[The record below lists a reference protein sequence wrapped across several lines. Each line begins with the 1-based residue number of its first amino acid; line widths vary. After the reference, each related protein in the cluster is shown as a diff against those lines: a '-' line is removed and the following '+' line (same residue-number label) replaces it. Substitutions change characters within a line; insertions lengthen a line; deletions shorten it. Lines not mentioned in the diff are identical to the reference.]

1 MSRAFCLHHPVAI
14 NFLFSAKITIFG
26 KNYLTMKHLFSFII
40 ALCAVT
46 SWAAPVTIKGK
57 IDGNSQHLHIMVG
70 TQGNNFEAVAINTA
84 TNTFSH
90 TIDINTPDAAYMHIS
105 SKFLPG
111 KDLSLP
117 VFIPAKASDITVD
130 IKASNAI
137 SATCSDPNSQ
147 AIASYIN
154 DYLPRLFSSRKPLQ
168 YILPAIT
175 SGADSIS
182 MTMKNRDAI
191 DYLQYYAHLNR
202 AMTTSKFRYSQI
214 RIPTEALVG
223 CMSAQDL
230 VMMPGLKYFR
240 EASAPLVIQEIAI
253 GSNLESRLN
262 RVKAAVADTA
272 LVAIIEQQLTEQERI
287 DNYSRV
293 GGEMPDVP
301 IIDPQGNE
309 HRLAE
314 FKGRYVYIDMWA
326 SWCGPCNQEIPYLK
340 ELEKTLGNDQVVF
353 VSISIDEDPDAWKA
367 AIKRHNLTGNQ
378 FLGNE
383 TLATLLKVQ
392 GIPRF
397 LIYDK
402 EGRLL
407 YPEAPRPSSGM
418 TIRRI
423 LNSLK

>member
-1 MSRAFCLHHPVAI
+1 MKYILSLIITLFSLSTWAVPITINGNIDGDNQHLLIAIGTKDNEYQTVAI
-14 NFLFSAKITIFG
+14 DS
-26 KNYLTMKHLFSFII
+26 
-40 ALCAVT
+40 
-46 SWAAPVTIKGK
+46 
-57 IDGNSQHLHIMVG
+57 
-70 TQGNNFEAVAINTA
+70 A

-202 AMTTSKFRYSQI
+202 SMTTSKFRYSQI

-230 VMMPGLKYFR
+230 VLMPGLKYFR

-287 DNYSRV
+287 DSYCRV

>member
-1 MSRAFCLHHPVAI
+1 
-14 NFLFSAKITIFG
+14 
-26 KNYLTMKHLFSFII
+26 MKHLFSLII

-46 SWAAPVTIKGK
+46 SWAAPVTVKGK

-70 TQGNNFEAVAINTA
+70 TQGNTFEAVAIDSA

-90 TIDINTPDAAYMHIS
+90 IIDINTPDAAYMHIS
-105 SKFLPG
+105 SKALPG
-111 KDLSLP
+111 KELSLP
-117 VFIPAKASDITVD
+117 VFIPAKASAIAVD
-130 IKASNAI
+130 IKAGNTI
-137 SATCSDPNSQ
+137 TVTCSDPNSQ
-147 AIASYIN
+147 AIATYIN

-168 YILPAIT
+168 DILPAIT

-182 MTMKNRDAI
+182 MTMTNRDAI

-202 AMTTSKFRYSQI
+202 AMTTSKFRYSLI
-214 RIPTEALVG
+214 KIPTEALVG

-240 EASAPLVIQEIAI
+240 EATAPLIIQEIAI
-253 GSNLESRLN
+253 GSNLENRLN
-262 RVKAAVADTA
+262 RVKAAIADTA
-272 LVAIIEQQLTEQERI
+272 LISIVEQQLIEQDRI
-287 DNYSRV
+287 DSYSRV

-309 HRLAE
+309 HRLSE
-314 FKGRYVYIDMWA
+314 FKGRYVYIDLWA

-340 ELEKTLGNDQVVF
+340 ELEKTLGNDQVAF
-353 VSISIDEDPDAWKA
+353 VSISIDEDSNAWKA
-367 AIKRHNLTGNQ
+367 AIKRHNLSGNQ

-407 YPEAPRPSSGM
+407 YPDAPRPSSGM
-418 TIRRI
+418 EIRHI
-423 LNSLK
+423 LNSLE

>member
-1 MSRAFCLHHPVAI
+1 MKYILSLIITLFSLSTWAVPITINGNIDGDNQHLLIAIGTKDNEYQTVAI
-14 NFLFSAKITIFG
+14 DS
-26 KNYLTMKHLFSFII
+26 
-40 ALCAVT
+40 
-46 SWAAPVTIKGK
+46 
-57 IDGNSQHLHIMVG
+57 
-70 TQGNNFEAVAINTA
+70 A

-202 AMTTSKFRYSQI
+202 SMTTSKFRYSQI

-287 DNYSRV
+287 DSYCRV

>member
-1 MSRAFCLHHPVAI
+1 
-14 NFLFSAKITIFG
+14 
-26 KNYLTMKHLFSFII
+26 MKHLLSLII
-40 ALCAVT
+40 ALCSVT
-46 SWAAPVTIKGK
+46 SWASPVTVKGK
-57 IDGNSQHLHIMVG
+57 INGNSQQVHIMVG
-70 TQGNNFEAVAINTA
+70 TQGNNFETVTIDTA

-90 TIDINTPDAAYMHIS
+90 IIDINTPDAAYMHIS
-105 SKFLPG
+105 SKTLPR
-111 KDLSLP
+111 KELSLP
-117 VFIPAKASDITVD
+117 VFIPAKAPAITVN
-130 IKASNAI
+130 INASNNAGNI
-137 SATCSDPNSQ
+137 ITATCSDPNSQ

-154 DYLPRLFSSRKPLQ
+154 DFLPRLFSSRKPLQ

-191 DYLQYYAHLNR
+191 DFLQYYAHLNR
-202 AMTTSKFRYSQI
+202 AMTTSKFRYSLI
-214 RIPTEALVG
+214 RVPTEALVG

-240 EASAPLVIQEIAI
+240 QATAPLVIQEIAI

-287 DNYSRV
+287 DSYSRV
-293 GGEMPDVP
+293 GGEMPDVS

-309 HRLAE
+309 HRLSE

-353 VSISIDEDPDAWKA
+353 VSISIDEDADAWKA

-383 TLATLLKVQ
+383 TLATLLNVQ

-418 TIRRI
+418 EIRHI